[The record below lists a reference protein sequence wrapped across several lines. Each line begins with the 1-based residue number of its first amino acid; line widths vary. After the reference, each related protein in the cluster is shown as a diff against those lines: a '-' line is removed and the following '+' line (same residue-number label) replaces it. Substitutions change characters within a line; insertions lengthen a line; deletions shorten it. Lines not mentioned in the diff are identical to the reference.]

1 MTSVTSA
8 EILKFWREAGP
19 DKWFAKDETFDA
31 EIARRFGDIQREAA
45 AGHLAQWEDNA
56 EGAYAL
62 LLLLD
67 QFPRNLYRGSPEA
80 FATDQRAVDVAQ
92 RALAQGFDQRFPNP
106 ERRFFYLP
114 FTHAEDLALQE
125 RCVTLTRASGDDDAL
140 KWAILHRDVIR
151 DHGRFPHRN
160 SVLGR
165 GTTPEEQDFLQEGGF
180 SG

>member
-1 MTSVTSA
+1 MTSVTPA

-45 AGHLAQWEDNA
+45 AGHLAQWEDHA

-80 FATDQRAVDVAQ
+80 FATDQLAVDVAQ
-92 RALAQGFDQRFPNP
+92 RALAQCYDQ
-106 ERRFFYLP
+106 L
-114 FTHAEDLALQE
+114 
-125 RCVTLTRASGDDDAL
+125 VTAT
-140 KWAILHRDVIR
+140 
-151 DHGRFPHRN
+151 
-160 SVLGR
+160 
-165 GTTPEEQDFLQEGGF
+165 
-180 SG
+180 